1 MERDLTKGNIVF
13 TLAGFSLPLILSGVL
28 QQLYNWADAFI
39 VGNIEGEL
47 ALAAVGATG
56 TITNLFVMV
65 ITGLTLGL
73 SILAAQK
80 YGRGE
85 RESLRRILSTFSI
98 VLGVLFLLTAAAGL
112 WLSDGILRLLHT
124 PEDIFDISE
133 GYLRIILTGI
143 PFITIYNVYSA
154 VLRGLGDSRAPFLSV
169 LVSAAANVILDL
181 AFVGGLRMGAPGAA
195 AATVI
200 SQALMTVFIVCYA
213 GRKYEILRFSREEKL
228 VDKKIL
234 VQGFQLGLPPAIQSS
249 VNSCGNLLLQNFMN
263 SFGTQTV
270 AAITT
275 AYRVDS
281 ILLLPIINLGSGI
294 STVTAQNMGAS
305 DCPVR
310 RDRGVHGHRSILFQE
325 YCRLLHCLRLCH
337 GFPGISGRLRGCTV
351 FKYCRHS
358 SPGFENSHLLPVRF
372 RLGKYGD
379 CLCRGNFL
387 DSASRPLFGSFP
399 VEAEEALW
407 QKGRNRA
414 INSKRADEVSG
425 RNFVCSVFCPT
436 GKHLLYSRA
445 RLSH

>member
-294 STVTAQNMGAS
+294 STVTAQNMGAGNRARAKKVLFAGS
-305 DCPVR
+305 VMMLCVSICLTFLILSAGGPLIALF
-310 RDRGVHGHRSILFQE
+310 GVTEESTAIGASFFRSIAGFYTVYGFAMAFRGFLE
-325 YCRLLHCLRLCH
+325 GCGDVLYSSIAGIAALASRILISYLCVSVWGNMVIAYAEGITWILLLALY
-337 GFPGISGRLRGCTV
+337 L
-351 FKYCRHS
+351 
-358 SPGFENSHLLPVRF
+358 VRF
-372 RLGKYGD
+372 LWKQRKPCG
-379 CLCRGNFL
+379 R
-387 DSASRPLFGSFP
+387 R
-399 VEAEEALW
+399 EETE
-407 QKGRNRA
+407 R
-414 INSKRADEVSG
+414 
-425 RNFVCSVFCPT
+425 
-436 GKHLLYSRA
+436 
-445 RLSH
+445 